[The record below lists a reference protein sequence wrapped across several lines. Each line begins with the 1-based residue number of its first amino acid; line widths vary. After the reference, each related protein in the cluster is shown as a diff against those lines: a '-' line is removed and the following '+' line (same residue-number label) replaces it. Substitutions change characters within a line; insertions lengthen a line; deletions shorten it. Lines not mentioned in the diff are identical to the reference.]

1 MTRNPFVVDVLQLPE
16 EGCSTM
22 KDDFHRLTVEQFW
35 IKRLPVNSKL
45 AFLDLRS
52 LKLNSEIV
60 LMSIAT

>member
-1 MTRNPFVVDVLQLPE
+1 MLQLPE
-16 EGCSTM
+16 EVREEFLEMKADSSM
-22 KDDFHRLTVEQFW
+22 KDVHLSTLEQFW

-45 AFLDLRS
+45 ASLALKS